1 MGTLARVSQALE
13 RLLEIVVVFLMI
25 AMTAIVVVAVIY
37 RKAGASLSWYD
48 EIASITLA
56 WLTYYGACLAALK
69 RAHIGFDGIVRA
81 VPPAWRLAFMIVS
94 ESIVI
99 AFFAVLAWTGWV
111 VLQVLAGDTLVSLP
125 IPVRITQSV
134 IPLGA
139 TIFILCELISM
150 PLYWQRLNA
159 PRDDGHGAPPSAPP
173 ATGPGAKAPAP

>member
-1 MGTLARVSQALE
+1 VGRLARASQVLE
-13 RLLEIVVVFLMI
+13 RLLEIVVIFLII
-25 AMTAIVVVAVIY
+25 AMTTIVVVAVIY

-69 RAHIGFDGIVRA
+69 RAHIGFDGVVRA
-81 VPPAWRLAFMIVS
+81 VPPAWRLAIVIVS
-94 ESIVI
+94 ESCVI

-139 TIFILCELISM
+139 AIFILCELVSI
-150 PLYWQRLNA
+150 PLYWHRLNS
-159 PRDDGHGAPPSAPP
+159 PRDEGHGAPPAAPP
-173 ATGPGAKAPAP
+173 PAGPDGKAPAP